1 MGFVIDTKSKEFT
14 ARRALNAL
22 SLYAFRGKKPV
33 HPERRFALLLNVGT
47 GTQLVAVLQHD
58 VERERTKVVKYRAN
72 SGRWTSPGWVPTKDL
87 IRVIKDERRYGD
99 ALASLHAAKWWD

>member
-1 MGFVIDTKSKEFT
+1 MGYVIDTKSKEFT

-22 SLYAFRGKKPV
+22 SFYAFRGKKPV
-33 HPERRFALLLNVGT
+33 HPEKRFALLLNVGT

-58 VERERTKVVKYRAN
+58 VELARTKVVKYRAN

-87 IRVIKDERRYGD
+87 IRAIKDERRYRD
-99 ALASLHAAKWWD
+99 ARASLLAAQW